1 MLGDDPEVRRQAS
14 LSRKR
19 RQQMSEPETDG
30 AEADTGHETAEEN
43 EDAATEG
50 PRQGRL
56 VEF

>member
-1 MLGDDPEVRRQAS
+1 
-14 LSRKR
+14 
-19 RQQMSEPETDG
+19 MSEPDTDG
-30 AEADTGHETAEEN
+30 TEADTGHETAEEN